1 MVTQEELLKMIQ
13 AHPRKYTLRDFADIY
28 QMQSTEDFIALN
40 KMISAME
47 EEFLIV
53 RDEKNRYT
61 EPKESRL
68 YQGKLTVNRR
78 GFAFLDLDDEHS
90 IFIPKTD
97 LNLAMDQDLVI
108 VQAKGP
114 LDENPEGEVIRI
126 LKRSATQL
134 IGTYCQY
141 RRLVFVPD
149 DERITQFVKVQNEK
163 EFKLI
168 EGLKVQCSIV
178 RYGDP
183 LIVRIERILGH
194 KNDPGVDIQAV
205 LLNHGIESEFPREVM
220 KQLKGIPD
228 HVVASQRLQRED
240 WTGKTIVTI
249 DGDDSKDFDDAISI
263 EKTEKGYLLG
273 VHIADVSAY
282 VPENS
287 PLDLEARKRGTST
300 YVVDR
305 VVPMLPHYLSNGI
318 CSLNEGVERLT
329 LSCVMEIQKDGEIAD
344 YRIFPSIIRSTAR
357 MTYNQVNRI
366 LEGDLEV
373 MRRYEKLVS
382 LFHTLFDCAQII
394 RNKRHEAGAID
405 FDKDE
410 AKIQVDAKGK
420 VVDIKIR
427 ERGEAE
433 RIIEDFMVTANEC
446 VARHTKWLQVPSLYR
461 VHEAPTVKKMRD
473 FVKMTQILG
482 YQFKGSLQDIHP
494 LQLQQCL
501 SAFKE
506 EESYP
511 VVSTMMLRCMQ
522 KARYDSRCI
531 GHFGLGLQ
539 EYTHFTSPI
548 RRYPDLIVHRMLRK
562 YCFVGMVDAQRMNED
577 EQLMEL
583 LGESTSVSERRSIEA
598 EREVEDMKKAEYMR
612 GKLGQKFDG
621 VISSITKFGF
631 YVALDNTVEGLV
643 HIQDLDDDY
652 YHHDPA
658 TFSLRGERTGRI
670 FKLGQKVR
678 IQVVSADKE
687 KREIGFVLSSPK
699 KRKKTNSRR
708 KSRV

>member
-1 MVTQEELLKMIQ
+1 MVTQEELLKIIQ

-28 QMQSTEDFIALN
+28 QMQSTEAFIALN

-61 EPKESRL
+61 EPKESGL

-163 EFKLI
+163 GFKLI

-382 LFHTLFDCAQII
+382 LFHTMFDCAQII

-473 FVKMTQILG
+473 FVKMTKILG

-562 YCFVGMVDAQRMNED
+562 YCFVGMVNAQRMNED